1 MTKIASKNMH
11 TKNAYLYKKTF
22 KMYNK
27 IYKYRKNIFCKAV
40 FV

>member
-1 MTKIASKNMH
+1 MTKIASKNIH

-27 IYKYRKNIFCKAV
+27 VYKYRKNIFCKAV